1 MTRLYGSED
10 YRKDVYP
17 GEEII
22 QIEGLENPQ
31 ETFNNHQLLN
41 KRYPLC
47 GITLRI
53 EMEHQLV
60 LCLFRSNHG
69 HQISQL
75 VMIIAAKAA
84 LCDGNQRPARIVLP
98 GVATEMPH
106 VNDLNLI
113 S

>member
-1 MTRLYGSED
+1 MSRLYGSEY

-22 QIEGLENPQ
+22 QTEGLENPQ
-31 ETFNNHQLLN
+31 ETSDNHQLLN
-41 KRYPLC
+41 NRHPLC

-75 VMIIAAKAA
+75 VMIIVAKAA
-84 LCDGNQRPARIVLP
+84 PCDGNQCPARIVLP
-98 GVATEMPH
+98 GIAGEMLH